1 MFSRETRPCDSK
13 SSSHLHEKNI
23 SWLFKALILL
33 PVPLLLSCSTLI
45 SENRSMDSAVKTERG
60 EKTREGTP
68 KPGDTKIVNGVE
80 FIYEINPRF
89 GSDPYEPQC
98 TWFRKDQY

>member
-1 MFSRETRPCDSK
+1 MFSRETRPCNSK

-45 SENRSMDSAVKTERG
+45 SENRSMDSAVKTEKA
-60 EKTREGTP
+60 EKTQEGTP
-68 KPGDTKIVNGVE
+68 RLGDTKIVNGVE

-89 GSDPYEPQC
+89 GSDPYEPQSK
-98 TWFRKDQY
+98 WFRKDQ